1 MNKHTG
7 EASQVKTHLDR
18 LSYDTATDPGLGART
33 VVSLQTKPTVFT
45 VLLFP
50 GFSQLSLSSM
60 IEPLRVAN
68 TLLGLEQ
75 FRWQLVSID
84 GQPVKCAS
92 GFSIG
97 VDGDFHTERTN
108 VEMSRVPDLMLL
120 CAGEGIEAQCSS
132 EVSALLRLCVRQKIV
147 IYALGTATWLLAQ
160 LGLLNSSRCTIHW
173 NKIPALS
180 ETFYG
185 LNVNDALF
193 MRDGPFVTCAG
204 EFAAFDL
211 AIDLLKRR
219 CSPETVAKVCQHVI
233 ADRGRAGDA
242 YQYVPPG
249 LQYTGKNEKLIQ
261 VIRIMLRNIEMPT
274 ALDDIPQQVGLSRR
288 QIERLFQRNLGTTP
302 GQYYMSIRL
311 ARARQLLVSTN
322 LSITSVAMACGFSS
336 SSYFSNCF
344 RNEFGLRPHE
354 VRL

>member
-1 MNKHTG
+1 MNTHAM

-18 LSYDTATDPGLGART
+18 IHCDTRIDNEPREHSL
-33 VVSLQTKPTVFT
+33 VSLLTSPTDFT

-50 GFSQLSLSSM
+50 GFSQLSLSSL

-68 TLLGLEQ
+68 TLLGREL
-75 FRWQLVSID
+75 FRWRLISLD
-84 GQPVKCAS
+84 GEPVRCAS
-92 GFSIG
+92 GFSTG
-97 VDGDFHTERTN
+97 VDGDFRTERRN
-108 VEMSRVPDLMLL
+108 VELFRLPDVLVL
-120 CAGEGIEAQCSS
+120 CSGEGIEDYCSA
-132 EVSALLRLCVRQKIV
+132 EVSALLRLCVRQGV
-147 IYALGTATWLLAQ
+147 MIYALGTATWLLAQ

-173 NKIPALS
+173 DKIPALS

-193 MRDGPFVTCAG
+193 MQDGHFVTCAG

-219 CSPETVAKVCQHVI
+219 CSPEIASKVCQFVI

-249 LQYTGKNEKLIQ
+249 LHYAGNNEKLLQI
-261 VIRIMLRNIEMPT
+261 IRVMQRNLEIPISLDLMP
-274 ALDDIPQQVGLSRR
+274 DKVGLSRR

-302 GQYYMSIRL
+302 GQYYLSLRL
-311 ARARQLLVSTN
+311 TRARQLLLSTN
-322 LSITSVAMACGFSS
+322 LPITHVLVACGFSS
-336 SSYFSNCF
+336 SSHFSRCF
-344 RNEFGLRPHE
+344 RNEFGIRPHE
-354 VRL
+354 MRL